1 VSLLPSRVFPS
12 LTTLSSAQ
20 TLVIGEA
27 TNACAVPVGGF
38 HNGARRLERVTFQR
52 GIDGSGDPL
61 RAQPLAGE
69 HEIRLGRSRQ
79 LATGTLACPEC
90 DAPVAPSGRLTPAD
104 PLLCPYCLHHGR
116 AREFLSLAPPSR
128 PARVV
133 VTVTAR
139 TRALPG

>member
-1 VSLLPSRVFPS
+1 VFPS
-12 LTTLSSAQ
+12 LTTLSSGRPR
-20 TLVIGEA
+20 VIGEVS
-27 TNACAVPVGGF
+27 NACAVAVGGF

-79 LATGTLACPEC
+79 LATGTLACPDC
-90 DAPVAPSGRLTPAD
+90 DAPVAPTRRLNPAQA
-104 PLLCPYCLHHGR
+104 LLCPYCLHHAP
-116 AREFLSLAPPSR
+116 ARDFLSLETPSR

-139 TRALPG
+139 TRALQS

>member
-1 VSLLPSRVFPS
+1 MSCSLGRVFPS
-12 LTTLSSAQ
+12 LTTLSLAPV
-20 TLVIGEA
+20 LVIGDV
-27 TNACAVPVGGF
+27 TNACAAAVGGF
-38 HNGARRLERVTFQR
+38 HNAARRLEGVTFQR

-90 DAPVAPSGRLTPAD
+90 DAPVAPVGRLTPANR
-104 PLLCPYCLHHGR
+104 LACPYCLHHGP
-116 AREFLSLAPPSR
+116 AREFLSLEPPTR

-133 VTVTAR
+133 VTVADR
-139 TRALPG
+139 SRALQR